1 MQKLTTIAEGRLEKN
16 RSDAASY
23 GILGA
28 VARAEGNRS
37 RAVRNYERAL
47 ELDANNDEY
56 LSALYELRLDLTAH
70 REEKD
75 RPEEKLPEVV

>member
-1 MQKLTTIAEGRLEKN
+1 MQKLTTIAEERLEKN
-16 RSDAASY
+16 PRDAASY
-23 GILGA
+23 GIREA

-47 ELDANNDEY
+47 
-56 LSALYELRLDLTAH
+56 SALCELRLDLTAH

>member
-1 MQKLTTIAEGRLEKN
+1 MQKLTTIAEGRRKKN
-16 RSDAASY
+16 PRDAASY

-56 LSALYELRLDLTAH
+56 LSALWELRLDLTAH
-70 REEKD
+70 RKEKD

>member
-16 RSDAASY
+16 PRDAASY

-70 REEKD
+70 REEIY
-75 RPEEKLPEVV
+75 

>member
-1 MQKLTTIAEGRLEKN
+1 MQKLTTIAEGRLKKN

-56 LSALYELRLDLTAH
+56 LSALWELRLDLTAH

>member
-1 MQKLTTIAEGRLEKN
+1 MQKLTTIAEERLEKN
-16 RSDAASY
+16 RRDATSY

-56 LSALYELRLDLTAH
+56 LSALWELRLDLTAH